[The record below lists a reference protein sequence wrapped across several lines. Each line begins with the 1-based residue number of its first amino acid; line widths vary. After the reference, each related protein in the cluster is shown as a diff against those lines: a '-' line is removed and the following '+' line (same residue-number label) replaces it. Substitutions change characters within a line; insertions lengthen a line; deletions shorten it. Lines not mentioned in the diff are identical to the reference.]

1 MNFFEAQDRA
11 RRRTLWLV
19 LLFSLAVIGLILL
32 TNLLVLL
39 VLSFQ
44 QSGFLS
50 SSTDPGHSTLQWDHF
65 IPVALLVGGLV
76 AGGSLFKIL
85 QLASGGRVV
94 AEALGGHVIPQNS
107 SDPMHRK
114 ILNVTEE
121 MAIASGLPV
130 PTVYLLDEYGIN
142 AFAAG
147 WTPGDAVIGITRG
160 AVQQLSREE
169 LQGVIAHEFSHIL
182 NGDMRLNIRL
192 IGVLHGILL
201 LGHMGYYLLRTL
213 RYARS
218 SRSREGGGIV
228 AGLFVLAFGLIVIGY
243 VGTFFGNWIKALVS
257 RQREYLADS
266 SAVQFTRSRDG
277 IGGALKKIG
286 GSGSQLH
293 TPAAAEYNHA
303 YFAEGVS
310 SFVESLFATHPPIES
325 RILRIEPGW
334 NGMFTPPLP
343 PPAPPVNTRTA
354 VDARKHQVTSVVMG
368 AVVADALL
376 GIERIGDP
384 SEAHLGYA
392 KDLIAALPPELKAEA
407 QDPYGA
413 RSVIFALL
421 IQPEVAVQQSQWELL
436 RARDDAGVYTTTE
449 RLLPFVSA
457 LDQRL
462 RLPLMDLSLPAL
474 RTLSRPQYQ
483 AFNEVVL
490 DLMHAD
496 KKISLAEWVMQRLL
510 LHRLDE
516 AHGLRKRPLAK
527 HSILGAVKAESELI
541 MSLIA
546 YSEHSDDA
554 TAAHAFDTGKKSIG
568 AGALNIVARKALSL
582 EKLNDAMD
590 RLEELKPPIKL
601 RFLKTCAVCI
611 GTDGHASVQGIELL
625 RALASSL
632 DSPMPPVILDVPIVT
647 PFLKKHETPLQAH
660 VTY

>member
-32 TNLLVLL
+32 TNLLVLF

-44 QSGFLS
+44 QSGFMY
-50 SSTDPGHSTLQWDHF
+50 SSTDPDYSTLQWDNF
-65 IPVALLVGGLV
+65 IPVALLVSVLV

-107 SDPMHRK
+107 SEPMHRK
-114 ILNVTEE
+114 ILNITEE

-160 AVQQLSREE
+160 AVQQLNREE

-201 LGHMGYYLLRTL
+201 LGLMGYYLLRTL
-213 RYARS
+213 RYARG

-228 AGLFVLAFGLIVIGY
+228 AGLFVLALGLIVIGY
-243 VGTFFGNWIKALVS
+243 VGTFFGNWIKALVN

-277 IGGALKKIG
+277 IAGALKKIG
-286 GSGSQLH
+286 GMRFGSQLH

-303 YFAEGVS
+303 YFAEGVN
-310 SFVESLFATHPPIES
+310 SFVKSLFATHPPIKS
-325 RILRIEPGW
+325 RIQRIDPGW
-334 NGMFTPPLP
+334 NGIFKPP

-354 VDARKHQVTSVVMG
+354 EDTRKHQVASAVMG

-384 SEAHLGYA
+384 SEAHVGYA
-392 KDLIAALPPELKAEA
+392 KELIAALPPELKAEA

-413 RSVIFALL
+413 RAVIFALL

-436 RARDDAGVYTTTE
+436 RARDDAGVFTTTE
-449 RLLPFVSA
+449 RLLPFVST

-474 RTLSRPQYQ
+474 RTLSQPQYQ
-483 AFNEVVL
+483 AFNEIVL
-490 DLMHAD
+490 GLMHAD

-516 AHGLRKRPLAK
+516 AHGLRKRPQAK
-527 HSILGAVKAESELI
+527 HSILGAVKTESELLL
-541 MSLIA
+541 SLIA
-546 YSEHSDDA
+546 YAEHSDDA
-554 TAAHAFDTGKKSIG
+554 TAAQAFDAGKKAIG
-568 AGALNIVARKALSL
+568 AGALNIVARKALSP

-601 RFLKTCAVCI
+601 RFLKACAVCI
-611 GTDGHASVQGIELL
+611 GTDGYVSVQGIELL

-632 DSPMPPVILDVPIVT
+632 DSPMPPVILGAPT
-647 PFLKKHETPLQAH
+647 ATPLPQ
-660 VTY
+660 